1 MKILKHALTI
11 AKIIKEREL
20 DNMEKEYL
28 EKLQEELLEEIN
40 NDESKIN
47 NLHIYDANVHKI
59 NLRKFAQN
67 DRKFSE
73 KVKKGEDIYFNYLVT
88 MHDLDDALFNEK
100 LNELSE
106 KDLEFLRDYYKKQG
120 NEEDITIVVK
130 VKEKKK

>member
-1 MKILKHALTI
+1 
-11 AKIIKEREL
+11 
-20 DNMEKEYL
+20 MEKEYL

-40 NDESKIN
+40 NDDSRMD
-47 NLHIYDANVHKI
+47 NLHIYDANVKKI
-59 NLRKFAQN
+59 NLKKFAQN

-130 VKEKKK
+130 VKKKEK